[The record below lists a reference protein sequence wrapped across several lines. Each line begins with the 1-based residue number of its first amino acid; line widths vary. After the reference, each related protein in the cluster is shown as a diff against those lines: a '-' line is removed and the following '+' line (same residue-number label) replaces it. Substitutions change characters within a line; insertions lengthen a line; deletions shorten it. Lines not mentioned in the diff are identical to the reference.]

1 MMRKLT
7 TIVDFF
13 KRKNTQS
20 LEANVSDTSSP
31 TSDISIS
38 KNPSTKFRK
47 VDVNEIDISSLERDP
62 DLHPRIKILIY
73 TSAPLDKNSSSV
85 PVLFSLGWTCI
96 KKKKKILIKYMGC
109 LFLVLRFCFIISIMS
124 SKLIHFYN

>member
-1 MMRKLT
+1 MMRKPT

-20 LEANVSDTSSP
+20 SEANVDDTSSL

-38 KNPSTKFRK
+38 KNFSTKSRK

-62 DLHPRIKILIY
+62 DLRPWIKIVIY
-73 TSAPLDKNSSSV
+73 TSAPLDKN
-85 PVLFSLGWTCI
+85 F
-96 KKKKKILIKYMGC
+96 
-109 LFLVLRFCFIISIMS
+109 
-124 SKLIHFYN
+124 

>member
-1 MMRKLT
+1 MMRKPT

-20 LEANVSDTSSP
+20 SEANVGDTSSP

-62 DLHPRIKILIY
+62 DLHPRIKISFTLRPPSI
-73 TSAPLDKNSSSV
+73 KISSSV
-85 PVLFSLGWTCI
+85 PDE
-96 KKKKKILIKYMGC
+96 Y
-109 LFLVLRFCFIISIMS
+109 
-124 SKLIHFYN
+124 